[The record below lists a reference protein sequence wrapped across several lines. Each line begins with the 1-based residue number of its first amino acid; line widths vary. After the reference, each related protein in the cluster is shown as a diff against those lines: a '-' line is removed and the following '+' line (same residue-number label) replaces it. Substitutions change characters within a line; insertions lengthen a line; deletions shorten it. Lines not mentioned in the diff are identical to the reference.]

1 MANTIAHRPS
11 AEIAT
16 VPTRAED
23 AYARLRGQLGD
34 VAPRDPATNR
44 LGPRRD
50 RLELLAE
57 ICDRTTFGLVAGWL
71 SSTAAATV
79 DSKRN
84 YADDIRHWAAVV
96 AEQGHP
102 RFTLDAVTPG
112 VIRTWRLSE
121 EQRGRSA
128 NTINRR
134 LSAVQSLSDYRAHLE
149 DRQPVKLVT
158 RFDRPRTD
166 RSTAAVRST
175 PVLEADELQRLMDAC
190 ADRHETLA
198 VLLIYTLAGRVSEL
212 CTADLSALQNRGRTC
227 RLDLTRKG
235 GKVRV
240 FTIPSD
246 LCELMDDVLDGRSAG
261 RLLLRA
267 DGRPYTRH
275 DVDQMLTRLGHK
287 ARVLTCPDAYTGRG
301 RRPDGAEPKPRHSF
315 RTCAR
320 CRDVTPHVL
329 RASKLTH
336 MHDAGVPL
344 EEIQQYADH
353 ADPAT
358 TLGYIRQ
365 RDDEAIKARNAA
377 ASVDLYRHVLDR
389 WATPDSTA
397 TDAPA
402 GLL

>member
-1 MANTIAHRPS
+1 MVRPS
-11 AEIAT
+11 AELAT
-16 VPTRAED
+16 APTRAED
-23 AYARLRGQLGD
+23 AYARLRAQLGT
-34 VAPRDPATNR
+34 VAPRDPVTNR

-57 ICDRTTFGLVAGWL
+57 VCDRDTFILVADWL
-71 SSTAAATV
+71 SSTAVRTT

-84 YADDIRHWAAVV
+84 YADDVRHWATV
-96 AEQGHP
+96 AAEDGYE
-102 RFTLDAVTPG
+102 RFTLAAITPG
-112 VIRTWRLSE
+112 SIRTWRLSE

-128 NTINRR
+128 RTINRR
-134 LSAVQSLSDYRAHLE
+134 LSAIQSLHDYRAHRAGE
-149 DRQPVKLVT
+149 QPTKLVT
-158 RFDRPRTD
+158 RYDRPQVD

-175 PVLEADELQRLMDAC
+175 PVLEAEELQALMDAC
-190 ADRHETLA
+190 ANRHEALV
-198 VLLIYTLAGRVSEL
+198 VLLTYTLAGRVSEL

-240 FTIPSD
+240 FTLPPE
-246 LCELMDDVLDGRSAG
+246 LCELLDDVLAGRSSG
-261 RLLLRA
+261 PLLLRA

-275 DVDQMLTRLGHK
+275 DVDQLLTRLGHK
-287 ARVLTCPDAYTGRG
+287 ARVLTCPDAYKRYG
-301 RRPDGAEPKPRHSF
+301 RRRPADGEEPKARHSF
-315 RTCAR
+315 RTCRR

-365 RDDEAIKARNAA
+365 RDDEAIKARNAQ

-389 WATPDSTA
+389 WTTQDVEVAR
-397 TDAPA
+397 
-402 GLL
+402 

>member
-1 MANTIAHRPS
+1 MVNNPTRRPGS
-11 AEIAT
+11 ELAT
-16 VPTRAED
+16 APTRAED
-23 AYARLRGQLGD
+23 AYARLRAQLGA
-34 VAPRDPATNR
+34 VAPRDPVTNR
-44 LGPRRD
+44 LAPRRD
-50 RLELLAE
+50 RLDLLAE
-57 ICDRTTFGLVAGWL
+57 VCDRETFLLVTGWL
-71 SSTAAATV
+71 SSTAAGTV
-79 DSKRN
+79 ASKRN
-84 YADDIRHWAAVV
+84 YADDVRHWAAVV
-96 AEQGHP
+96 SEQGHA

-121 EQRGRSA
+121 EERGRSA
-128 NTINRR
+128 RTINRR
-134 LSAVQSLSDYRAHLE
+134 LSAVQSLADYRAHQE
-149 DRQPVKLVT
+149 GQQPVKLVT
-158 RFDRPRTD
+158 RFDRPKVD
-166 RSTAAVRST
+166 RSAAAVRST

-190 ADRHETLA
+190 ADRNEALV
-198 VLLIYTLAGRVSEL
+198 VLLAYTLAGRVSEL
-212 CTADLSALQNRGRTC
+212 CTADLSALQNRGRVC

-240 FTIPSD
+240 FTLPPE
-246 LCELMDDVLDGRSAG
+246 LCELVDEVLAGRTSG

-275 DVDQMLTRLGHK
+275 DVDQMLTRLGRK
-287 ARVLTCPDAYTGRG
+287 ARILTCPDAYTGRG
-301 RRPDGAEPKPRHSF
+301 RRPAGQEAKPRHSF
-315 RTCAR
+315 RTCKR

-365 RDDEAIKARNAA
+365 RDDEAVKARNAA

-389 WATPDSTA
+389 WTTTDETA
-397 TDAPA
+397 A
-402 GLL
+402 

>member
-1 MANTIAHRPS
+1 MVNNPTRRPGS
-11 AEIAT
+11 ELAAAA
-16 VPTRAED
+16 TRAED
-23 AYARLRGQLGD
+23 AYARLRAQLGD
-34 VAPRDPATNR
+34 VAPRDPVSNR

-57 ICDRTTFGLVAGWL
+57 ACDRDTFVLVADWL
-71 SSTAAATV
+71 SSTAVKTV

-84 YADDIRHWAAVV
+84 YADDVRHWAAVV
-96 AEQGHP
+96 AEQGHA
-102 RFTLDAVTPG
+102 RFNLDAVTPG
-112 VIRTWRLSE
+112 LIRTWRLSE
-121 EQRGRSA
+121 EERGRA
-128 NTINRR
+128 AGTINRR
-134 LSAVQSLSDYRAHLE
+134 LSAMQSLADFRAFKE
-149 DRQPVKLVT
+149 ERQPVRLVT
-158 RFDRPRTD
+158 RFDRPKED
-166 RSTAAVRST
+166 RSAGAARST
-175 PVLEADELQRLMDAC
+175 PVLEADELQRLMGAC
-190 ADRHETLA
+190 ADAHETLA
-198 VLLIYTLAGRVSEL
+198 VLLTYTLAGRVSEL

-240 FTIPSD
+240 FTLPPE
-246 LCELMDDVLDGRSAG
+246 LCELLDVVLEGRTGG

-275 DVDQMLTRLGHK
+275 DVDSVLTRLGRA

-301 RRPDGAEPKPRHSF
+301 RRRKDDTRPRHSF
-315 RTCAR
+315 RTCVR

-344 EEIQQYADH
+344 EEIQQFADH

-365 RDDEAIKARNAA
+365 RDDEAVKARNAQ

-389 WATPDSTA
+389 WTGPTA
-397 TDAPA
+397 GVGA
-402 GLL
+402 

>member
-1 MANTIAHRPS
+1 MVNSPRHRPG
-11 AEIAT
+11 AELAT
-16 VPTRAED
+16 APNRAED
-23 AYARLRGQLGD
+23 AYARLRGQLGT
-34 VAPRDPATNR
+34 VAPRDPVSNR

-57 ICDRTTFGLVAGWL
+57 VCDRETFVLVADWL
-71 SSTAAATV
+71 SSTAVKTV

-84 YADDIRHWAAVV
+84 YADDVRHWAAVV
-96 AEQGHP
+96 IEDGHP
-102 RFTLDAVTPG
+102 GFTLDAVTPG
-112 VIRTWRLSE
+112 LIRTWRLSE
-121 EQRGRSA
+121 EERGRSA
-128 NTINRR
+128 GTINRR
-134 LSAVQSLSDYRAHLE
+134 LSAVQSLADYRAHR
-149 DRQPVKLVT
+149 DGRQPVRLVT
-158 RFDRPRTD
+158 RFDRPKED
-166 RSTAAVRST
+166 RSAGAARAT

-190 ADRHETLA
+190 ADAHETLA
-198 VLLIYTLAGRVSEL
+198 VLMTYTLAGRVSEL

-240 FTIPSD
+240 FTLPPE
-246 LCELMDDVLDGRSAG
+246 LCELLDDVLDGRTSG

-275 DVDQMLTRLGHK
+275 DVDTMLTRLGHG
-287 ARVLTCPDAYTGRG
+287 ARILTCPDAYTGRG
-301 RRPDGAEPKPRHSF
+301 RRPAGAEPRPRHSF
-315 RTCAR
+315 RTCKR

-336 MHDAGVPL
+336 MHDQGVPL

-365 RDDEAIKARNAA
+365 RDDEAVKARNAQ
-377 ASVDLYRHVLDR
+377 ASVNLYQHVLDR
-389 WATPDSTA
+389 WLRPDETA
-397 TDAPA
+397 GAA
-402 GLL
+402 R